1 MIDSFEA
8 LKIIARHRGK
18 AIVVAATTAGR
29 EWGQI
34 STNTDLDLPWLASMG
49 KASSVGL
56 GLALARPETKVLVFD
71 GDGSLVMNLGT
82 LLTISN
88 MAPPNLIHFLFE
100 NQIYRT
106 TGGQPIPN
114 AGRFSFAALARD
126 AGYAHVYEFD
136 ELKSFEDKIETIMTQ
151 AGPTFVHFKVPSL
164 ADRTA
169 FVYPRLGQTP
179 EIISRLNAALGKCT
193 S

>member
-1 MIDSFEA
+1 MMDSFEA
-8 LKIIARHRGK
+8 LKIISRFRGD
-18 AIVVAATTAGR
+18 AIVVSATTAGR

-34 STNTDLDLPWLASMG
+34 STNTDLDLPWLASLG

-56 GLALARPETKVLVFD
+56 GLALARPERKVLVFD
-71 GDGSLVMNLGT
+71 GDGGLVMNLGT
-82 LLTISN
+82 MLTISN

-100 NQIYRT
+100 NRIYRT

-114 AGRFSFAALARD
+114 AGKFSFAALARD
-126 AGYAHVYEFD
+126 AGYAHVYEFE
-136 ELKSFEDKIETIMTQ
+136 ELVTLEDNIETLMSQ
-151 AGPTFVHFKVPSL
+151 AGPTFVCLKIPSV

-179 EIISRLNAALGKCT
+179 EIMSRLSAGFQK
-193 S
+193 SSR